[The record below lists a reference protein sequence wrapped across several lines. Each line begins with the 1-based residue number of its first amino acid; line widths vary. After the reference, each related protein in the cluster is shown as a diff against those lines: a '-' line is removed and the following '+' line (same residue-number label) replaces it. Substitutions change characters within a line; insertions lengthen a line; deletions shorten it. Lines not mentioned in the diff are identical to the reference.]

1 MNDKKIFKNQE
12 NNLYV
17 SFAMKKGERR
27 ESLLKRRE
35 ELYKFS
41 QKMKVYAKIKNENNF
56 NEEKDF
62 IDKIN
67 N

>member
-41 QKMKVYAKIKNENNF
+41 KKNDSLCNNKNENNF

>member
-35 ELYKFS
+35 ELYKLS
-41 QKMKVYAKIKNENNF
+41 QKMTVYATIKMKIISMK
-56 NEEKDF
+56 K
-62 IDKIN
+62 KISLIK
-67 N
+67 

>member
-12 NNLYV
+12 KNLYV

-41 QKMKVYAKIKNENNF
+41 KKNDSLCNN
-56 NEEKDF
+56 
-62 IDKIN
+62 
-67 N
+67 